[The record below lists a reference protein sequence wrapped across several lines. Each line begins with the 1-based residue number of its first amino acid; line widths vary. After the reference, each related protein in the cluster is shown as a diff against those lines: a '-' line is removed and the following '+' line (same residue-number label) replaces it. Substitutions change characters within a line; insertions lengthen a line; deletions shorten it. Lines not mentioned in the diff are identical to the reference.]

1 MFEILIRKA
10 KKGDADAFCQLM
22 ELQMQSMYKVARA
35 YLNNNEDVA
44 DAIQDTILTCFEKLQ
59 TLENNRYFKTWM
71 TRILINK
78 CKDILQARSRVMYT
92 DNLPETPVY
101 EEDFEALEW
110 DNVLAPVD
118 EKYRTILLLYYMEGF
133 NTREISEILNLKES
147 TVKSRLQR
155 GRRKVSQEYCYKVKE
170 GQA

>member
-1 MFEILIRKA
+1 MLDILIRKA
-10 KKGDADAFCQLM
+10 KKGDADAFCELM

-44 DAIQDTILTCFEKLQ
+44 DAVQDTILTCFEKLQ
-59 TLENNRYFKTWM
+59 TLEHNRYFKTWM

-78 CKDILQARSRVMYT
+78 CKDILQARSRMMYT

-118 EKYRTILLLYYMEGF
+118 EKYRTVLLLYYMEGF

-155 GRRKVSQEYCYKVKE
+155 GRRKVSQEYFYKVKE